1 MDRKDIIIM
10 SPEELRR
17 VSVINQAIGGLIT
30 QVKAAEVIGISD
42 RQVRRFIKRVREEGD
57 TGIIHNLR
65 GKLRNRGIDNE
76 VRSKVLELYNE
87 KYWDFGPTLATEK
100 LCELD
105 GITVSDET
113 LRLWLL
119 GEGRWD

>member
-1 MDRKDIIIM
+1 M

-30 QVKAAEVIGISD
+30 QVKAAEIIGISD

-65 GKLRNRGIDNE
+65 GKPGNRGIDNE
-76 VRSKVLELYNE
+76 VRSKVLELYN
-87 KYWDFGPTLATEK
+87 
-100 LCELD
+100 
-105 GITVSDET
+105 
-113 LRLWLL
+113 
-119 GEGRWD
+119 